1 MFDTH
6 KSFSPPSIAQT
17 FRRMTLELYHSR
29 NLLIAKGR
37 LLKRRRLRTPP
48 RSSIEVLAELFIAC
62 NHADLNTVQLRIA
75 ELGTLFN
82 PNAFAINCPDFPNSR
97 DVHGAYNRTT
107 TLLLAAIHAES
118 RPRVSAKRL
127 AVVRLLLEAGANP
140 NLGVRGYRKP
150 SHYDDDYE
158 PALDDYTF
166 ERLPLQCAVCA
177 GDHHIVLAL
186 LRAGADPNAPE
197 RSDRATPPI
206 MAFEFAR
213 YDLPSILPK
222 ILETLMAFGA
232 DINSRDG
239 LGETLLLRLLKPR
252 DVSEI
257 DHEDNLMWPAA
268 FLPSCVGTVL
278 RAGANPNLGDRTGAL
293 PLHYAVALGDPAL
306 VKLLLQAG
314 AHPDAAPPAQT
325 QAEREAHLHTFLHP
339 LHVLKHKREW
349 RRAEHGVR
357 FPYAQRGQPIANLPQ
372 CRVRC
377 FHETPWQL
385 ATLLRA
391 HLFVDAPR
399 ICHNARRVESLL
411 RQNRAWRKLR
421 AFCRLRYQLFNLYEL
436 VCTPDRI
443 DVAADLAAATDGL
456 YAT

>member
-1 MFDTH
+1 MPLAYD
-6 KSFSPPSIAQT
+6 AARR
-17 FRRMTLELYHSR
+17 RRMTLERYHTR
-29 NLLIAKGR
+29 NLLIAKRR
-37 LLKRRRLRTPP
+37 LLKRRPLRT
-48 RSSIEVLAELFIAC
+48 SIEVLAELFLAC
-62 NHADLNTVQLRIA
+62 NHADLKTVQLRIA

-82 PNAFAINCPDFPNSR
+82 PNAFTINCPRFPNLR
-97 DVHGAYNRTT
+97 DLHGAYNRTT

-127 AVVRLLLEAGANP
+127 AVVRLLLEAGASP

-150 SHYDDDYE
+150 PHYEDDYE

-166 ERLPLQCAVCA
+166 ERLPLQCAVCG
-177 GDHHIVLAL
+177 GDHDIVLEL

-252 DVSEI
+252 DVSETNHS
-257 DHEDNLMWPAA
+257 DDLKWPAS
-268 FLPSCVGTVL
+268 FLPSCVRIVL

-357 FPYAQRGQPIANLPQ
+357 FPYAALDDPIANLPQ

-385 ATLLRA
+385 ATLISQRFELEFDVSGEFDMPTA
-391 HLFVDAPR
+391 LCYTNVL
-399 ICHNARRVESLL
+399 RVESLL

-421 AFCRLRYQLFNLYEL
+421 AFSRLRHQLFNLYEL

-443 DVAADLAAATDGL
+443 DVAADLAAATEGL
-456 YAT
+456 YET

>member
-1 MFDTH
+1 
-6 KSFSPPSIAQT
+6 
-17 FRRMTLELYHSR
+17 MTLELYHSR

-48 RSSIEVLAELFIAC
+48 RTSIEVLAELFLAC
-62 NHADLNTVQLRIA
+62 NRADLNTVQLRIA

-82 PNAFAINCPDFPNSR
+82 PNAFTINCPDFPNSR
-97 DVHGAYNRTT
+97 DLHGAYNRTT
-107 TLLLAAIHAES
+107 TLLLAAIYAES
-118 RPRVSAKRL
+118 RPTVSAERL

-150 SHYDDDYE
+150 PHYEDDYE

-166 ERLPLQCAVCA
+166 ERLPLQCAVCG
-177 GDHHIVLAL
+177 GDHDIVLEL
-186 LRAGADPNAPE
+186 LRAGADPKAPE

-239 LGETLLLRLLKPR
+239 HGETLLLRLLKPR
-252 DVSEI
+252 DVSETN
-257 DHEDNLMWPAA
+257 HSVAHSLRWPAS
-268 FLPSCVGTVL
+268 FLPSCVRTVL

-293 PLHYAVALGDPAL
+293 PLHYAVALGDRRL
-306 VKLLLQAG
+306 VKLLLEAG

-349 RRAEHGVR
+349 RCAEHGVR
-357 FPYAQRGQPIANLPQ
+357 FPYASLDDPIANLPQ

-391 HLFVDAPR
+391 HLFVDTPET
-399 ICHNARRVESLL
+399 CYNVRRVESLL

-456 YAT
+456 YAP